1 MPDSSKYDLFMDELS
16 SLEKQVYKFLQK
28 TNDVNEENKTLQ
40 KRIKQ
45 LEKENEVLKL
55 KVDDVEAKL
64 NNAFVDLESSQIG
77 NLFNDDEKL
86 ELKNKI
92 NDLIT
97 KIDFHLRS

>member
-1 MPDSSKYDLFMDELS
+1 MPESSKYDFFMDELS
-16 SLEKQVYKFLQK
+16 SLEKQIYKFLQK
-28 TNDVNEENKTLQ
+28 NSDITEENKALQ

-55 KVDDVEAKL
+55 KVDDIEVKL
-64 NNAFVDLESSQIG
+64 NNAFIDTENSQFG
-77 NLFNDDEKL
+77 GLFNDEEKTQ
-86 ELKNKI
+86 LKNKI

>member
-64 NNAFVDLESSQIG
+64 NNAFVDLENSQFG

>member
-45 LEKENEVLKL
+45 LEKENEILKL

>member
-1 MPDSSKYDLFMDELS
+1 MDELS

-28 TNDVNEENKTLQ
+28 STDVTEENKNLH

-55 KVDDVEAKL
+55 KVDDIETKL
-64 NNAFVDLESSQIG
+64 NNAFIDTENSQFSG
-77 NLFNDDEKL
+77 LFNEDEKQ
-86 ELKNKI
+86 EMKNRI
-92 NDLIT
+92 NELIT

>member
-1 MPDSSKYDLFMDELS
+1 MPDSSKYDFFMDELS

-28 TNDVNEENKTLQ
+28 STDTSEENKTLQ

-55 KVDDVEAKL
+55 KVDDIETKL
-64 NNAFVDLESSQIG
+64 NNAFIDTENSQFG
-77 NLFNDDEKL
+77 GLFNDDEKQ
-86 ELKNKI
+86 ELKSKI
-92 NDLIT
+92 TDLIT

>member
-1 MPDSSKYDLFMDELS
+1 MPDSSKYDFFMDELS

-28 TNDVNEENKTLQ
+28 TSDVNEENKALQ

-64 NNAFVDLESSQIG
+64 NNAFVDLENSHIG
-77 NLFNDDEKL
+77 NLFNEDEKL

-92 NDLIT
+92 TDLIT

>member
-1 MPDSSKYDLFMDELS
+1 MPESTKYDFFMDELS
-16 SLEKQVYKFLQK
+16 SLEKQIYKFLQK
-28 TNDVNEENKTLQ
+28 NADTAEENKALQ

-55 KVDDVEAKL
+55 KVDDIEVKL
-64 NNAFVDLESSQIG
+64 NNAFIDTENSQFG
-77 NLFNDDEKL
+77 GLFNDEEKIQ
-86 ELKNKI
+86 LKNKI

>member
-1 MPDSSKYDLFMDELS
+1 MPESTKYDFFMDELS
-16 SLEKQVYKFLQK
+16 SLEKQIYKFLQK
-28 TNDVNEENKTLQ
+28 NSDTTEENKALQ

-55 KVDDVEAKL
+55 KVDDIEVKL
-64 NNAFVDLESSQIG
+64 NNAFIDTENSQFSG
-77 NLFNDDEKL
+77 LFNDEEKIQ
-86 ELKNKI
+86 LKNKI

>member
-1 MPDSSKYDLFMDELS
+1 MSDSSKYDFFMDELS
-16 SLEKQVYKFLQK
+16 SLEKQVYKHLQR
-28 TNDVNEENKTLQ
+28 TTEITEENKTLQ

-55 KVDDVEAKL
+55 KVDDIEVKL
-64 NNAFVDLESSQIG
+64 NNAFIDTENSQFSG
-77 NLFNDDEKL
+77 LFNDEEKVQ
-86 ELKNKI
+86 LKNKI

>member
-1 MPDSSKYDLFMDELS
+1 LPDSSKYDFFMDELS

-28 TNDVNEENKTLQ
+28 TSDVSEENKTLQ

-64 NNAFVDLESSQIG
+64 NNAFIDLENSQIG